1 LATPQHLLKQMLKRA
16 KL

>member
-1 LATPQHLLKQMLKRA
+1 LATPQYLLKQMLKRA